1 MSPRSERVDPY
12 PQLDDDALLELVRS
26 RGNLPRHIAVIMDGN
41 GRWARRRFLPRVAG
55 HRAGR
60 HSVRR
65 CVRTASRLGV
75 EALTL
80 YTFSQENFNRPATEV
95 QALWSF
101 LEETLT
107 TEREEL
113 NRRGVRLRASG
124 ELDRL
129 PERVREAL
137 DATIADLATNDGLI
151 VNLALA
157 YGGRQ
162 EILRAA
168 TLLAARVAR
177 GELALE
183 DVDETELRRGLYAP
197 DLPDPD
203 LVIRTSGEARLSNFL
218 LWQSAYSELLI
229 TPVLWPD
236 FGDRDLMLA
245 VHDYQRRERRYG
257 ALPGNPTSAA
267 KAAAS
272 GGLDAARWKRLLKVR
287 P

>member
-1 MSPRSERVDPY
+1 MSSSRDAAAHASD
-12 PQLDDDALLELVRS
+12 LDDESLLEQIRA
-26 RGNLPRHIAVIMDGN
+26 RGNLPRHVAIIMDGN

-60 HSVRR
+60 HAVRR
-65 CVRTASRLGV
+65 SVRTASRLGIEV
-75 EALTL
+75 LTL
-80 YTFSQENFNRPATEV
+80 YTFSNENFNRPAPEV
-95 QALWSF
+95 RALWGF

-107 TEREEL
+107 AEREEL
-113 NRRGVRLRASG
+113 DRRGVKLRASG
-124 ELDRL
+124 DLERL
-129 PERVREAL
+129 PERVRKAL
-137 DATIADLATNDGLI
+137 QETIDRLAANDGLV

-168 TLLAARVAR
+168 TRLAARIAT
-177 GELALE
+177 GELDADSIGE
-183 DVDETELRRGLYAP
+183 EEFRSGLYAP

-236 FGDRDLMLA
+236 FGERDLMLA
-245 VHDYQRRERRYG
+245 VHDFQCRERRFG
-257 ALPGNPTSAA
+257 ALPDAPVQEKGGGESVLSA
-267 KAAAS
+267 S
-272 GGLDAARWKRLLKVR
+272 RWKRLLKVR